1 MTSAMHSHRERME
14 ACLAGQVVHPT
25 PTALW
30 RHFPVD
36 DQSPDGLAAATSAF
50 QNTFDFDFIKV
61 TPTSSF
67 CLKDW
72 GVEDRWNGNPEGTR
86 DYTRRPIQRPEDWA
100 SLRLL
105 DPAQGHLGA
114 QLTCLR
120 LLNGSFRPRTPV
132 LQTIFSPMS
141 QAKNLVGGSDLLV
154 HLRRNPQ
161 ELHAGL
167 EIITQSTIRFLEE
180 AVKTGIDG
188 VFYAVQHAQ
197 YGLLSRQE
205 FETFG
210 RAYDLRVMEAARGL
224 WLNLLHLHG
233 ENVMFELA
241 ADYPIAIVNWH
252 DRESG
257 PSLNEGQAR
266 FPGVVCGGLRQW
278 DSMVLGT
285 HQQVHAEA
293 EDAIRATQ
301 GQRFVLGTGCVL
313 PTTAPYGNVQSAR
326 RAAGWPV

>member
-1 MTSAMHSHRERME
+1 MISHRERME
-14 ACLAGQVVHPT
+14 ACLSGQVIHPT

-72 GVEDRWNGNPEGTR
+72 GVEDRWSGNPEGTR
-86 DYTRRPIQRPEDWA
+86 DYTHRPIQRPADWA

-105 DPAQGHLGA
+105 NPIQGHLGA

-120 LLNGSFRPRTPV
+120 LINAAFRPHTPV
-132 LQTIFSPMS
+132 LQTIFSPLS
-141 QAKNLVGGSDLLV
+141 QAKNLVGGDALLV
-154 HLRRNPQ
+154 HMRRYPQ

-167 EIITQSTIRFLEE
+167 EVITQSTIRFLEE
-180 AVKTGIDG
+180 AIMTGIDG

-197 YGLLSRQE
+197 YGLVSPQE
-205 FETFG
+205 FESFG
-210 RAYDLRVMEAARGL
+210 RAYDLRVMEIARGL

-233 ENVMFELA
+233 SNVMFDA
-241 ADYPIAIVNWH
+241 AASYPVAIVNWH

-257 PSLNEGQAR
+257 PSLNEGQEQFA
-266 FPGVVCGGLRQW
+266 GVVCGGLRQW
-278 DSMVLGT
+278 DTMVLGS
-285 HQQVHAEA
+285 HQQVQAEA
-293 EDAIRATQ
+293 EEAIQSTL

-313 PTTAPYGNVQSAR
+313 PTTAPYGSVQAAR
-326 RAAGWPV
+326 RAAGWPA